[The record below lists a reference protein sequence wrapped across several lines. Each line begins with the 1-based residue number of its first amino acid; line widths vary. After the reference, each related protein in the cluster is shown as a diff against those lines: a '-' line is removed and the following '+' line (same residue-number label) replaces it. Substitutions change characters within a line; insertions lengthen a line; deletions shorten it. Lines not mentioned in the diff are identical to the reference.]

1 MEEEKYVVSIKTR
14 KGGRIVLK
22 TSDKCHK
29 AKSFAG
35 TIFHSDSVESVFV
48 GDVRGNHYL
57 YLKKDEKGNFIK
69 EKFENVSSEL
79 ALFG

>member
-1 MEEEKYVVSIKTR
+1 MDTENYVVSIKTR

-35 TIFHSDSVESVFV
+35 TVFHSDGVESVYV
-48 GDVRGNHYL
+48 GDIKGNHYL
-57 YLKKDEKGNFIK
+57 YLVKDHPEKY
-69 EKFENVSSEL
+69 ENVPSAE
-79 ALFG
+79 AIFG